1 MEVRDPGAMRALA
14 HPLRFAVFEL
24 LTREG
29 PATATRCAEALD
41 ESPANMSFHLRT
53 LAKHGFIVQ
62 AEGGK
67 GREKP
72 WRIADHEQSIRPGDD
87 FESRAAAYQFREF
100 FLENE
105 TNRLRQWGRRSQDDD
120 PAWRDAL
127 GLSGATLFVTLDE
140 LTEINESITEILKR
154 FADRRGAPANRPAGS
169 RVVRLFVGLS
179 TEGPPP

>member
-14 HPLRFAVFEL
+14 HPLRFAVLDL
-24 LTREG
+24 LAREG
-29 PATATRCAEALD
+29 SATATRCAEALD

-72 WRIADHEQSIRPGDD
+72 WKMADHEQSIRPGDD
-87 FESRAAAYQFREF
+87 VESRMAAYQLREF
-100 FLENE
+100 FLDNE
-105 TNRLRQWGRRSQDDD
+105 TNRLRQWGRRSHDDD

-140 LTEINESITEILKR
+140 LAEINESITEVLNR
-154 FADRRGAPANRPAGS
+154 FPERRGDPAARPAGT